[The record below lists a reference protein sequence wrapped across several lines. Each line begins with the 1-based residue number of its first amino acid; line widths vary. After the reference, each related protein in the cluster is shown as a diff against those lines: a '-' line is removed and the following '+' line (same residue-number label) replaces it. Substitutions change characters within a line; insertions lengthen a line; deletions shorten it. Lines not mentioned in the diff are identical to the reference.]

1 MDKYYA
7 MAAEYFHTFE
17 GKQFYPSIISFQ
29 WASWGIT
36 GVAFAGLVGI
46 ALASS
51 FGHKLWFET
60 TTWLYPMYAAEIL
73 FLLSN
78 IWIGRT
84 QLELQKQH
92 FGLRADEP
100 RVHLAQVQ
108 HMYLQRI
115 TQQPA
120 SNFASI
126 VKEIAELRT
135 NQLRFSTPAINYWR
149 LLYDPDSK
157 ARLLAIA
164 LSSFALFVAL
174 ISRTTDVP
182 LPSLLEYMA
191 DDSFPDFLV
200 NLGWLAVAIF
210 VSGYGVYYGLIQ
222 CKAFMVSWLARW
234 KWKVAD
240 EYVLQYFVSALIA
253 QYDPQGKRY

>member
-17 GKQFYPSIISFQ
+17 GKQFYPNIISFQ
-29 WASWGIT
+29 WACWCIT
-36 GVAFAGLVGI
+36 GAAFFGCMAM
-46 ALASS
+46 ALGSK
-51 FGHKLWFET
+51 FGYELWLQT
-60 TTWLYPMYAAEIL
+60 ATWLYPMYTAEVL
-73 FLLSN
+73 FLLCN
-78 IWIGRT
+78 VWIERT
-84 QLELQKQH
+84 QFKHQKQH

-100 RVHLAQVQ
+100 HKHLAQVR
-108 HMYLQRI
+108 HMYLLRI

-120 SNFASI
+120 SSFAAV

-135 NQLRFSTPAINYWR
+135 NQSRFSTPAINYWR

-174 ISRTTDVP
+174 ISRTADVP

-191 DDSFPDFLV
+191 DDAFPSF
-200 NLGWLAVAIF
+200 LGSLAWIAVSIF
-210 VSGYGVYYGLIQ
+210 VSGYGIYYGFIRIKGFL
-222 CKAFMVSWLARW
+222 VSWLARW

-253 QYDPQGKRY
+253 QYDPLAKK

>member
-1 MDKYYA
+1 MDKYYE

-17 GKQFYPSIISFQ
+17 GRQFYPSIISFQ
-29 WASWGIT
+29 WASWIIT
-36 GVAFAGLVGI
+36 GLAFAGFMGI
-46 ALASS
+46 ALASIL
-51 FGHKLWFET
+51 GYGLGLKT
-60 TTWLYPMYAAEIL
+60 RMWLYAMYTAECL
-73 FLLSN
+73 FLICN
-78 IWIGRT
+78 IWIFRT
-84 QLELQKQH
+84 QLNQQKQH

-100 RVHLAQVQ
+100 RAHLAQVQ
-108 HMYLQRI
+108 HAYLQRI
-115 TQQPA
+115 TQRPA
-120 SNFASI
+120 SGFASM

-135 NQLRFSTPAINYWR
+135 NQSRFSTPAINYWR

-191 DDSFPDFLV
+191 HDKFLDFLI
-200 NLGWLAVAIF
+200 NLAWIAAGLF
-210 VSGYGVYYGLIQ
+210 VTGFGIHYGFIQ
-222 CKAFMVSWLARW
+222 IKGFMVSWCARW
-234 KWKVAD
+234 KWKIAD

-253 QYDPQGKRY
+253 QYDPLGKK

>member
-36 GVAFAGLVGI
+36 GIAFAGLAGI
-46 ALASS
+46 ALTSF
-51 FGHKLWFET
+51 FGHPLWFDT
-60 TTWLYPMYAAEIL
+60 ITWLYPMYTAEIL
-73 FLLSN
+73 FVLSN
-78 IWIGRT
+78 IWIDRT
-84 QLELQKQH
+84 QLQQQKQH

-100 RVHLAQVQ
+100 RVHLAQIQ
-108 HMYLQRI
+108 HSYLQRI
-115 TQQPA
+115 TRQPA
-120 SNFASI
+120 SGFASM

-157 ARLLAIA
+157 ARLLAIT
-164 LSSFALFVAL
+164 LSAFALFVAL
-174 ISRTTDVP
+174 ISRTTDFP

-191 DDSFPDFLV
+191 DDSFASLLY
-200 NLGWLAVAIF
+200 NLAWIAVTIF
-210 VSGYGVYYGLIQ
+210 VSGFGAYYGLIQ
-222 CKAFMVSWLARW
+222 IKGFLVRWLARW
-234 KWKVAD
+234 QLKAAD
-240 EYVLQYFVSALIA
+240 EYVLQYFVSALIT
-253 QYDPQGKRY
+253 QHDPLGKK

>member
-17 GKQFYPSIISFQ
+17 GKQFYPNIVSFQ
-29 WASWGIT
+29 WVSWGIT
-36 GVAFAGLVGI
+36 GIAFAGLMGI
-46 ALASS
+46 TLASS

-60 TTWLYPMYAAEIL
+60 TTWLYPMYTAEIL
-73 FLLSN
+73 FVLSN
-78 IWIGRT
+78 IWIDRT
-84 QLELQKQH
+84 QLKQQKQH
-92 FGLRADEP
+92 FGLLANEP

-108 HMYLQRI
+108 RMYLQRI

-120 SNFASI
+120 SAFAST

-174 ISRTTDVP
+174 ISRTTDAT

-191 DDSFPDFLV
+191 DDAFPDFLAS
-200 NLGWLAVAIF
+200 LGWIAVAIF
-210 VSGYGVYYGLIQ
+210 VSGFGIYYGFIHIKGFL
-222 CKAFMVSWLARW
+222 VSWLARW
-234 KWKVAD
+234 KWKAAD
-240 EYVLQYFVSALIA
+240 EYVLQYFVTALIT
-253 QYDPQGKRY
+253 QYDPLAKK

>member
-36 GVAFAGLVGI
+36 GIAFAGLIGI
-46 ALASS
+46 ALASF

-60 TTWLYPMYAAEIL
+60 TTWLYPMYTAEVL

-78 IWIGRT
+78 IWIDRT
-84 QLELQKQH
+84 QLKQQKQR

-108 HMYLQRI
+108 HAYLQRI

-120 SNFASI
+120 SGFAAMA
-126 VKEIAELRT
+126 KEIAELRT
-135 NQLRFSTPAINYWR
+135 NQTRFSTPAINYWR

-191 DDSFPDFLV
+191 DNAFPSL
-200 NLGWLAVAIF
+200 LGSLAWIAVAIF
-210 VSGYGVYYGLIQ
+210 VSGYGIYYGFIHI
-222 CKAFMVSWLARW
+222 KGFMVSWLARW

-253 QYDPQGKRY
+253 QYDPLGKK

>member
-7 MAAEYFHTFE
+7 MASEYFHTFE
-17 GKQFYPSIISFQ
+17 GKQFYPNIISFQ

-36 GVAFAGLVGI
+36 GIAFAGLVGI
-46 ALASS
+46 ASASF
-51 FGHKLWFET
+51 FGRKLWFET
-60 TTWLYPMYAAEIL
+60 TTWLYPMYTAEIL

-78 IWIGRT
+78 IWIDRT
-84 QLELQKQH
+84 QLKQQKQR

-108 HMYLQRI
+108 HAYLQRL

-120 SNFASI
+120 SGFASMA
-126 VKEIAELRT
+126 KEIAELRT
-135 NQLRFSTPAINYWR
+135 NQTRFSTPAINYWR

-164 LSSFALFVAL
+164 LSSLALFVAL
-174 ISRTTDVP
+174 ISRTTDAMP
-182 LPSLLEYMA
+182 NLLEYMA
-191 DDSFPDFLV
+191 DDAFPDL
-200 NLGWLAVAIF
+200 LIGLAWIAVTIF
-210 VSGYGVYYGLIQ
+210 VSGFGIYYGIMHI
-222 CKAFMVSWLARW
+222 KGFMVSWLARW
-234 KWKVAD
+234 KWRAAD

-253 QYDPQGKRY
+253 QYDPLGKK

>member
-1 MDKYYA
+1 
-7 MAAEYFHTFE
+7 
-17 GKQFYPSIISFQ
+17 
-29 WASWGIT
+29 
-36 GVAFAGLVGI
+36 
-46 ALASS
+46 
-51 FGHKLWFET
+51 
-60 TTWLYPMYAAEIL
+60 MYTAEIL
-73 FLLSN
+73 FLRFN

-84 QLELQKQH
+84 QLKQQKQY

-100 RVHLAQVQ
+100 RVQVK
-108 HMYLQRI
+108 HAYLQRI

-120 SNFASI
+120 SSFADI

-135 NQLRFSTPAINYWR
+135 YQSRFSTPAINYWR

-174 ISRTTDVP
+174 ISRTTDFP

-191 DDSFPDFLV
+191 DDAFPGFLGS
-200 NLGWLAVAIF
+200 LAWIAVAIF
-210 VSGYGVYYGLIQ
+210 VSGYGIYYGFIHIKVFL
-222 CKAFMVSWLARW
+222 VSWLARW

-240 EYVLQYFVSALIA
+240 EYVLQYFVSALIE
-253 QYDPQGKRY
+253 QYDPLAKK